1 MNQMV
6 NIILP
11 QLQLQG
17 NYDFHR
23 FQQRRDWLI
32 LSFFETQSWSFK
44 CFQVLATFSP
54 SVYFQQFRI
63 WFNTGFIVS

>member
-44 CFQVLATFSP
+44 
-54 SVYFQQFRI
+54 
-63 WFNTGFIVS
+63 